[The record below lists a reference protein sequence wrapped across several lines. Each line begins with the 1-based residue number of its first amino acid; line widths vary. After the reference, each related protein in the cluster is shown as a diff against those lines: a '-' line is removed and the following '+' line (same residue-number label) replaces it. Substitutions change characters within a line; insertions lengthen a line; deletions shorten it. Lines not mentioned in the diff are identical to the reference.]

1 MDLQKIRIIV
11 AIDFGTTHSSFAY
24 VHIDHPETIVIN
36 SSWPGCEGVF
46 KTPTALE
53 YNGTYTQVI
62 NWGYL
67 ALEEELD
74 DTVDD
79 LEKRSR
85 PIELFK
91 LHLSNLRG
99 DQKPWLPPQLDYRK
113 AIVDYLS
120 QMQILIKST
129 LERRWPTISFPQ
141 QVGLILTI
149 PAEWPPQYTK
159 VMRECVYNAG
169 FLTTLNSANLEF
181 ITEQEAAVLHYL
193 SVAEDHNLHSGD
205 SFLVADCGDDT
216 VDIISQKFPQNNK
229 LDEIAKCVG
238 NPCGSKSVD
247 KEFLH
252 FIGRKVG
259 FEALGKL
266 KKYEYGQVQYLV
278 QRFFCSRIKFKFNED
293 PKKFRTL
300 KLNLQ
305 QYCPNL
311 MQYVSG
317 VIKER
322 MEEAGWIVKLDFK
335 SVKEMFDPVVDIV
348 IKLIDDQL
356 NDARKRYRAIFLV
369 GEFSQSP
376 YLLSRI
382 REAFIGQV
390 SIISVPAFPTAAVV
404 RGAIIYG
411 LNVKPTH
418 DLSDEASSVHRIYG
432 MSALRWFNISN
443 GYELDDLN
451 KTKTISSRVF
461 EKTYGIKATRKWNPS
476 DPIERKL
483 SDGMINIFLQIAKQG
498 NEIPID
504 TGISMIFSSN
514 FISRNSIDLFITDE
528 HDVKYCDSPGVNLIG
543 TLKISTPSTIKNS
556 AILITLFFSNIT
568 IKIVAQEVDD
578 KTGWKSETLFNNI
591 SY

>member
-1 MDLQKIRIIV
+1 MDLQKIRILV

-24 VHIDHPETIVIN
+24 VHIKNPETIIVN
-36 SSWPGCEGVF
+36 STWPGREGVF
-46 KTPTALE
+46 KIPTALE
-53 YNGTYTQVI
+53 YNETYTQVI
-62 NWGYL
+62 NWGDL
-67 ALEEELD
+67 ALYDELD

-79 LEKRSR
+79 LNKRSR

-91 LHLSNLRG
+91 LHLSNLRK

-113 AIVDYLS
+113 VIVDYFT

-149 PAEWPPQYTK
+149 PAEWPPHNTT
-159 VMRECVYNAG
+159 VMRECAYKAG
-169 FLTTLNSANLEF
+169 LLTTLNSTHLEF
-181 ITEQEAAVLHYL
+181 TTEPEAIALCCLNV
-193 SVAEDHNLHSGD
+193 VKGHNLHYGD

-216 VDIISQKFPQNNK
+216 VDIITRKFLQNNR
-229 LDEIAKCVG
+229 LNEITKRVG
-238 NPCGSKSVD
+238 DLCGFTFVD

-252 FIGRKVG
+252 FLERKVG
-259 FEALGKL
+259 FQALEKL
-266 KKYEYGQVQYLV
+266 KRCNYGQMQHLIR
-278 QRFFCSRIKFKFNED
+278 RFFCNLVKCKFKGD
-293 PKKFRTL
+293 PTTFKTMRL
-300 KLNLQ
+300 ILPR
-305 QYCPNL
+305 YCPDL
-311 MQYVSG
+311 QDYVTG
-317 VIKER
+317 EFKEQ
-322 MEEAGWIVKLDFK
+322 MEEVGWIVKLDFE
-335 SVKEMFDPVVDIV
+335 SVKGMFDPVVGRI
-348 IKLIDDQL
+348 IKLIDGQL
-356 NDARKRYRAIFLV
+356 NDVRERCRAIFLV
-369 GEFSQSP
+369 GEFSESP
-376 YLLSRI
+376 YLLSRV
-382 REAFIGQV
+382 REAFKDRV
-390 SIISVPAFPTAAVV
+390 SIIAVPALPITAVV

-411 LNVKPTH
+411 LNFKPTH
-418 DLSDEASSVHRIYG
+418 DLSGEASSVHRIYD
-432 MSALRWFNISN
+432 
-443 GYELDDLN
+443 ELDNLN
-451 KTKTISSRVF
+451 KIKTISSRVF

-556 AILITLFFSNIT
+556 AISITLFFSNIT
-568 IKIVAQEVDD
+568 IKVVAQEVDD
-578 KTGWKSETLFNNI
+578 KTGWKYETLFNNI